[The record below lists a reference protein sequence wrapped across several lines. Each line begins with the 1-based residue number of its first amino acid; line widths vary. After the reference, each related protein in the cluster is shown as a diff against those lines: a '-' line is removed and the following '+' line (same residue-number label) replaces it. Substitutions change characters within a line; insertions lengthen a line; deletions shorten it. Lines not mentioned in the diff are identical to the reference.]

1 MTPHARAHE
10 RAARRPSYFS
20 HSRPPTLRALATAV
34 SRKSFMVV
42 IYQSEI
48 TPPSVQ
54 VITALP
60 YDPWKPSKL
69 NRFEAAANASVT
81 RPIHGRVHAGDAQGC
96 KVCFC
101 GTIPCPIC
109 MYVVPCSTEDDPTD
123 EPGCIC
129 PCPCIFGVPIP
140 NWFVCAGISC
150 PCDEYSD
157 HGRGQGDSWIFRG
170 EGSDSCECIVVDRE
184 SGMINVYPAD
194 CCGDQTCCTCVP
206 ISKVPKVLSYVEVT
220 NENKT

>member
-1 MTPHARAHE
+1 MKKTFRDSWKFVRVENYGLTRSRSARS
-10 RAARRPSYFS
+10 RRP
-20 HSRPPTLRALATAV
+20 LARNSPAGA
-34 SRKSFMVV
+34 SLGG
-42 IYQSEI
+42 I
-48 TPPSVQ
+48 TRSCR
-54 VITALP
+54 L
-60 YDPWKPSKL
+60 
-69 NRFEAAANASVT
+69 F
-81 RPIHGRVHAGDAQGC
+81 
-96 KVCFC
+96 
-101 GTIPCPIC
+101 
-109 MYVVPCSTEDDPTD
+109 VVPCSTEDDPTD